1 LRPRSYSIVHRESG
15 VNIHEK
21 AAKGLANAQ
30 SDTERFDMRAP
41 PLFAAFRQALRQG
54 YTASALR
61 GDVSAGLTV
70 GIIAIPLAMA
80 LAIAVGVPPQ
90 HGLYTVLVAAPLI
103 ALTGGSRFNVSGP
116 TAAFVVILLPITQQ
130 FGIGGLLLC
139 TMLAGLI
146 LIALGLLRAGRL
158 IAFIPYPVTLG
169 FTAGIGVVIA
179 TLQIKDLLG
188 LQLDGQ
194 PQHYLEQLLLLARS
208 LPGANLGDAL
218 VAAICLAV
226 LILWPRWV
234 PKIPGHLVALA
245 LGAVA
250 GLMLESAGLPVATLG
265 ERFSYELG
273 GQTYPGIPPQLPA
286 PVLPWHLPGP
296 DGAALVLSYE
306 LFHQLLGP
314 AFAIAML
321 GAIESLLCAVVADGM
336 TGSNHE
342 PNGELIGQGIGNLV
356 APLFG
361 GITATAAIA
370 RTAANVRAGAFS
382 PMAAILHAGVVLLAM
397 LWLAPLFSYLPMAAL
412 AALLVMVAW
421 NMSEAPHVLHVLR
434 IAPRSDVLVLLTCLA
449 LTVLFDMVLA
459 VGVGLLLAAGLFIK
473 RMSELTDTGALSREQ
488 RALLQDM
495 PAHVAAYAIRGPL
508 FFGAA
513 EKALSALRRFNPDVR
528 VVIVDISAV
537 PLLDMTA
544 LAALENVLVD
554 YRRLGV
560 VLILSGSNARVR
572 LKLRRAGIHRLA
584 GHLYHVRDL
593 QQARIKALRLLQ
605 EPAQA

>member
-1 LRPRSYSIVHRESG
+1 
-15 VNIHEK
+15 
-21 AAKGLANAQ
+21 
-30 SDTERFDMRAP
+30 
-41 PLFAAFRQALRQG
+41 
-54 YTASALR
+54 
-61 GDVSAGLTV
+61 
-70 GIIAIPLAMA
+70 
-80 LAIAVGVPPQ
+80 
-90 HGLYTVLVAAPLI
+90 
-103 ALTGGSRFNVSGP
+103 
-116 TAAFVVILLPITQQ
+116 
-130 FGIGGLLLC
+130 
-139 TMLAGLI
+139 
-146 LIALGLLRAGRL
+146 
-158 IAFIPYPVTLG
+158 
-169 FTAGIGVVIA
+169 
-179 TLQIKDLLG
+179 
-188 LQLDGQ
+188 
-194 PQHYLEQLLLLARS
+194 
-208 LPGANLGDAL
+208 
-218 VAAICLAV
+218 
-226 LILWPRWV
+226 
-234 PKIPGHLVALA
+234 
-245 LGAVA
+245 
-250 GLMLESAGLPVATLG
+250 
-265 ERFSYELG
+265 
-273 GQTYPGIPPQLPA
+273 
-286 PVLPWHLPGP
+286 
-296 DGAALVLSYE
+296 
-306 LFHQLLGP
+306 
-314 AFAIAML
+314 ML

-544 LAALENVLVD
+544 LAALENVLLD

-605 EPAQA
+605 ESTQA

>member
-1 LRPRSYSIVHRESG
+1 MNL
-15 VNIHEK
+15 
-21 AAKGLANAQ
+21 
-30 SDTERFDMRAP
+30 P
-41 PLFAAFRQALRQG
+41 PLFAAWRQTLRLG
-54 YTASALR
+54 YGSAQLR
-61 GDVSAGLTV
+61 GDLSAGLTV

-146 LIALGLLRAGRL
+146 LIVLGVLRAGRL

-169 FTAGIGVVIA
+169 FTAGIGIVIA
-179 TLQIKDLLG
+179 TLQLKDLFG
-188 LQLDGQ
+188 LALSEQ
-194 PQHYLEQLLLLARS
+194 PQHYVEQVALLVRS
-208 LPGANLGDAL
+208 LPQAQVGDGL
-218 VAAICLAV
+218 VAIVSLAV

-234 PKIPGHLVALA
+234 PRVPGHLVALTIGA
-245 LGAVA
+245 LA
-250 GLMLESAGLPVATLG
+250 GLALESSGIPIATLG
-265 ERFSYELG
+265 ERFSYELDG
-273 GQTYPGIPPQLPA
+273 IHHPGIPPLLPDFAWPWQLPGA
-286 PVLPWHLPGP
+286 
-296 DGAALVLSYE
+296 DGQPLQLSYE
-306 LFHQLLGP
+306 LFRQLLAP

-321 GAIESLLCAVVADGM
+321 GAIESLLCAVIADGM

-342 PNGELIGQGIGNLV
+342 PNGELIGQGLGNLI

-370 RTAANVRAGAFS
+370 RSAANIRAGAFS
-382 PMAAILHAGVVLLAM
+382 PLAAIIHAGVVLVAI

-412 AALLVMVAW
+412 AALLLMVAW
-421 NMSEAPHVLHVLR
+421 NMSEAPHVVHVLR
-434 IAPRSDVLVLLTCLA
+434 IAPRSDVLVLLTCLV

-473 RMSELTDTGALSREQ
+473 RMSELTDTGQLSRDQ
-488 RALLQDM
+488 RRVLADL
-495 PAHVAAYAIRGPL
+495 PEHVAAYAIRGPL

-513 EKALSALRRFNPDVR
+513 EKALGALRRFNPEVR

-537 PLLDMTA
+537 PMLDMTA

-560 VLILSGSNARVR
+560 TLILSGSNARVR
-572 LKLRRAGIHRLA
+572 LKLRRAGIHRLP
-584 GHLYHVRDL
+584 GRLLYVRDL
-593 QQARIKALRLLQ
+593 TQAREKALRLLQ
-605 EPAQA
+605 DEDKLLPQPA